1 MHVPMKARVNAL
13 LIQLGEL
20 QDFQTKTL
28 HNAKIAF
35 GKFILAG
42 FERRAIKAVKTQYI
56 LVKKMHDAYNEDE
69 QLALELLLSLKV

>member
-1 MHVPMKARVNAL
+1 MHVTMKARVNAL

-35 GKFILAG
+35 GKFILAD
-42 FERRAIKAVKTQYI
+42 FERRAIKAVKTQYV
-56 LVKKMHDAYNEDE
+56 LVKRMHDAYNEDAFFD
-69 QLALELLLSLKV
+69 LRSVLHSC